1 MANVRET
8 QRTTNA
14 NTTAVDGQSNVEV
27 FDNDRATATDVTR
40 DSGTFRQSDTM
51 PADTTRRDI
60 AEPGT
65 NWGAIILGLLVV
77 LALIAL
83 LIWLF

>member
-14 NTTAVDGQSNVEV
+14 DPTAMDGTSNVEV
-27 FDNDRATATDVTR
+27 FDNDRASATDVTR
-40 DSGTFRQSDTM
+40 DSGAFRQPDTL

-60 AEPGT
+60 AEPGI
-65 NWGAIILGLLVV
+65 NWSAIILGLLVV

>member
-8 QRTTNA
+8 QQTANRDTT
-14 NTTAVDGQSNVEV
+14 TVDGQSNVEV
-27 FDNDRATATDVTR
+27 FDNDRTSADMARDTGTYRQTDTLA
-40 DSGTFRQSDTM
+40 S
-51 PADTTRRDI
+51 DTTRRDI